1 LHHRK
6 ELFAVDLARIGWTAS
21 LGDAFRLLFPGFAP
35 ARVCEE
41 HRAAYR
47 LVADDGEHLAEL
59 SGRLRHESTGRLDLP
74 ATGDWVAFTRHAGS
88 RAVIEGILPRK
99 TCIVRAAAGTA
110 HGVQIIGA
118 NVDTMIVVT
127 ALDAEFNVR
136 RLERYVALARASGVV
151 PVIVLNKS
159 DGCADVAS
167 YVEHA
172 RVAAP
177 GVPIH
182 PMSASERDGI
192 EALGEYIGAGQTLV
206 VVGSS
211 GVGKSTLI
219 NALAGSDVLS
229 TGAVRVNDRRGR
241 HTTTSR
247 SLVPLAGG
255 AVLMD
260 TPGMRELRLQ
270 ADEDALAGAFSD
282 IEALA
287 RTCRFRDCSH
297 DNEPGCQVRQ
307 TIDDTRLQSFRKLQR
322 ETAFAQRKGD
332 RAKEALEKE
341 RWKKIH
347 REARQRRLLE
357 D

>member
-1 LHHRK
+1 M
-6 ELFAVDLARIGWTAS
+6 DLTRIGWTAS
-21 LGDAFRLLFPGFAP
+21 LGDAYRLLFPSLAP
-35 ARVCEE
+35 GRVCEE

-47 LVADDGEHLAEL
+47 LMSGDGEQLAEL
-59 SGRLRHESTGRLDLP
+59 SGRLRHEAAGRLDLP

-99 TCIVRAAAGTA
+99 TCIVRAAAGSA
-110 HGVQIIGA
+110 HALQIVGA

-127 ALDAEFNVR
+127 ALDADFNIR

-159 DGCADVAS
+159 DGCDDVAS
-167 YVEHA
+167 FVKIA
-172 RVAAP
+172 RTAAP
-177 GVPIH
+177 DVPIH
-182 PMSASERDGI
+182 PMSASHGEGV
-192 EALGEYIGAGQTLV
+192 EALDVYLRAGHTLV

-219 NALAGSDVLS
+219 NSLAGNDSLA
-229 TGAVRVNDRRGR
+229 TGDIRADGRGR

-247 SLVPLAGG
+247 SLIPLAGG

-270 ADEDALAGAFSD
+270 SDEDALAAAFSD

-287 RTCRFRDCSH
+287 RSCRFRDCTHH
-297 DNEPGCQVRQ
+297 DEPGCQVRE
-307 TIDDTRLQSFRKLQR
+307 TIDESRLQSFRKLQR
-322 ETAFAQRKGD
+322 ETAFAERKGD
-332 RAKEALEKE
+332 RAKEALEKA

>member
-1 LHHRK
+1 M
-6 ELFAVDLARIGWTAS
+6 DLARIGWTAS
-21 LGDAFRLLFPGFAP
+21 LRDAFKLLFPDFAP
-35 ARVCEE
+35 ARICEE

-47 LVADDGEHLAEL
+47 LVTDDGELLAEL
-59 SGRLRHESTGRLDLP
+59 SGRLRHEAVGRLDLP
-74 ATGDWVAFTRHAGS
+74 ATGDWVAFTRQAGS
-88 RAVIEGILPRK
+88 RAVIEGILPRR
-99 TCIVRAAAGTA
+99 TCIVRAAAGRA
-110 HGVQIIGA
+110 HGQQIIGA
-118 NVDTMIVVT
+118 NVDTMLVVT
-127 ALDAEFNVR
+127 ALNAEFNVR

-167 YVEHA
+167 YVESAHA
-172 RVAAP
+172 AAP
-177 GVPIH
+177 GVPVH
-182 PMSASERDGI
+182 PMSASQRDGI
-192 EALGEYIGAGQTLV
+192 EALQGYLSAGQTLV

-219 NALAGSDVLS
+219 NALAGNDDLA
-229 TGAVRVNDRRGR
+229 TGDIRADGRGR

-247 SLVPLAGG
+247 SLIPLAGG

-270 ADEDALAGAFSD
+270 SDEDALAGAFSD

-287 RTCRFRDCSH
+287 RSCRFRDCTHH
-297 DNEPGCQVRQ
+297 DEPGCQVRE
-307 TIDDTRLQSFRKLQR
+307 TIDESRLLNFRKLQR
-322 ETAFAQRKGD
+322 ETAIAERKGD
-332 RAKEALEKE
+332 RAKEALEKA

-347 REARQRRLLE
+347 RENRQRRLLE